1 MISIGKK
8 PKFIIFFGFNKT
20 DEILYD
26 YLEKKKSIIEK
37 HIKEEINIYC
47 LNLIKQKNSLITE
60 KGQNNSEEQLNNNNK
75 RYNNLYY
82 NDDIDEIISLFQ
94 SFADLENKKSK
105 S

>member
-1 MISIGKK
+1 MVSTGKK
-8 PKFIIFFGFNKT
+8 PKFIIFFGPNKT

-75 RYNNLYY
+75 GYNNLYY